1 MKPTNSVYV
10 GGPPLDPHEC
20 DLECANCGY
29 EYDRW
34 ELEFT
39 GGKCPSCKKS
49 PAEVEAIGDLEKSRW
64 KL

>member
-1 MKPTNSVYV
+1 MKPANSVYV
-10 GGPPLDPHEC
+10 GSPPLDPHEC

-39 GGKCPSCKKS
+39 GGNCPDCKCNPTTD
-49 PAEVEAIGDLEKSRW
+49 PDFGEDHE
-64 KL
+64 